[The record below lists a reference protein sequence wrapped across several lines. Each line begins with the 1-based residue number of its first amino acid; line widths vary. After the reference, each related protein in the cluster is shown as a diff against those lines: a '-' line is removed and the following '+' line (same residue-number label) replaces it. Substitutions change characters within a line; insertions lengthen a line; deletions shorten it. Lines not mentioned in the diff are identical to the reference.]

1 MNFPL
6 LPSLAFLAVFLFS
19 HSATSAESPPVSSH
33 HSGSPSLHLFQ
44 SGRIQALK
52 EAYQNRTSP
61 EVSKPTL
68 EKALHIIAEAD
79 KVLHHKDFTITGN
92 VGKLK
97 INTAMSDLHDYFSI
111 APYYWPNPSTP
122 DGFPYIRKDGERN
135 PRKQQVS
142 DQAELSRLIN
152 AVINISLAY
161 RITGKEEYAASAARF
176 LRAFFIDPSTRMN
189 PNLNYAQ
196 AILGVNGGR
205 GGGIIDSEALTQLPD
220 AVTLLSKSSCLE
232 PGDRKGMRSWFSD
245 FANWMQ
251 TSKNG
256 QDESRTKNNHGFY
269 YDLELSTMLLGAG
282 KENEARALLQQSLP
296 KRMDSQIRP
305 DGQMPLEEA
314 RRTSW
319 HYCSFNLRAIC
330 RAGLVAQS
338 LGISIWDNQAQDGSG
353 SLKKAMLF
361 LIPFIDHRELWKFSE
376 ISDFSSDKCRK
387 WLAIGSVVYD
397 DPIIRKAQQT
407 YAPIDSL
414 SIGDWLIVPTQR
426 TPREIP

>member
-1 MNFPL
+1 MSSPL
-6 LPSLAFLAVFLFS
+6 LPSLAFLVAFLFS
-19 HSATSAESPPVSSH
+19 HSATSAETQAASSH
-33 HSGSPSLHLFQ
+33 DSGSLSLHLFQ
-44 SGRIQALK
+44 SDRVESLK
-52 EAYQNRTSP
+52 ESYQNRTSP
-61 EVSKPTL
+61 DVSKPTL
-68 EKALHIIAEAD
+68 EKALHIVAEAE
-79 KVLHHKDFTITGN
+79 KVVHHKEYSIVGN
-92 VGKLK
+92 TGKLK
-97 INTAMSDLHDYFSI
+97 INSSMSDLHDYFSI
-111 APYYWPNPSTP
+111 APYYWPNPNTP
-122 DGFPYIRKDGERN
+122 DGLPYIRKDGERN

-152 AVINISLAY
+152 AVTNLSLAY
-161 RITGKEEYAASAARF
+161 RITGKEEYAEAAARF

-220 AVTLLSKSSCLE
+220 AVTLLSKSPNWKASD
-232 PGDRKGMRSWFSD
+232 GKAMSSWFSD

-269 YDLELSTMLLGAG
+269 YDLQLSTMLLGAG
-282 KENEARALLQQSLP
+282 KEAAARELLQQSLP

-319 HYCSFNLRAIC
+319 HYCSFNVRAIC

-353 SLKKAMLF
+353 NLKKAMLF

-387 WLAIGSVVYD
+387 WLAIGSVVYN
-397 DPIIRKAQQT
+397 DPVIRKAQQT
-407 YAPIDSL
+407 YAPLDSL
-414 SIGDWLIVPTQR
+414 SLGDWLVVPTQR
-426 TPREIP
+426 

>member
-1 MNFPL
+1 MNSPL
-6 LPSLAFLAVFLFS
+6 LPSLAILAAFLFS
-19 HSATSAESPPVSSH
+19 HSATSAETQATSQPDSK
-33 HSGSPSLHLFQ
+33 SPSLHLFQ
-44 SGRIQALK
+44 SIRVEALR

-61 EVSKPTL
+61 EVSKATL
-68 EKALHIIAEAD
+68 EKALHIVAEAE
-79 KVLHHKDFTITGN
+79 KVLHHKEFSIVGN
-92 VGKLK
+92 TGKLK
-97 INTAMSDLHDYFSI
+97 INSSMSDLHDYFSI
-111 APYYWPNPSTP
+111 APYYWPNPNTP

-142 DQAELSRLIN
+142 DQAELSHLIS
-152 AVINISLAY
+152 AVTNLSLAY
-161 RITGKEEYAASAARF
+161 HITGKEAYAEAASRF

-205 GGGIIDSEALTQLPD
+205 GGGIIDSESLSQLPD
-220 AVTLLSKSSCLE
+220 AVTLLSKSPSWKT
-232 PGDRKGMRSWFSD
+232 GDRSGMRSWFSD

-269 YDLELSTMLLGAG
+269 YDLQLSTMLLGAG
-282 KENEARALLQQSLP
+282 KETEARELLRKYLP

-319 HYCSFNLRAIC
+319 HYCSFNVRAIC

-338 LGISIWDNQAQDGSG
+338 LGISIWENQAQDGSG

-387 WLAIGSVVYD
+387 WLAIGSAVYD

-407 YAPIDSL
+407 YSPIDSL
-414 SIGDWLIVPTQR
+414 SLGDWLVVPAQR
-426 TPREIP
+426 

>member
-1 MNFPL
+1 MSSPL
-6 LPSLAFLAVFLFS
+6 LPSLACLAAFLFW
-19 HSATSAESPPVSSH
+19 HSAISAETQATSQPDSK
-33 HSGSPSLHLFQ
+33 SPSLHLFQ
-44 SGRIQALK
+44 SGRVEALR

-61 EVSKPTL
+61 DVSKPTL
-68 EKALHIIAEAD
+68 EKALHIVAEAE
-79 KVLHHKDFTITGN
+79 KVVHHKEFSIVGN
-92 VGKLK
+92 TGKLK
-97 INTAMSDLHDYFSI
+97 INSSMSDLHDYFSI
-111 APYYWPNPSTP
+111 APYYWPNPNTP
-122 DGFPYIRKDGERN
+122 DGLPYIRKDGERN

-152 AVINISLAY
+152 AVTNLSLAY
-161 RITGKEEYAASAARF
+161 RITGKEEYAEAAARF

-205 GGGIIDSEALTQLPD
+205 GGGIIDSEALSQLPD
-220 AVTLLSKSSCLE
+220 AVTLLSKSTNWKAS
-232 PGDRKGMRSWFSD
+232 DRKAMSSWFSD

-256 QDESRTKNNHGFY
+256 QDESRAKNNHGFY
-269 YDLELSTMLLGAG
+269 YDLQLSTMLLGAG
-282 KENEARALLQQSLP
+282 KETEARELLQQSLP

-319 HYCSFNLRAIC
+319 HYCSFNVRAIC

-338 LGISIWDNQAQDGSG
+338 LGISIWENQAQDGSG

-414 SIGDWLIVPTQR
+414 SLGDWLVVPAQR
-426 TPREIP
+426 

>member
-1 MNFPL
+1 MSSPL
-6 LPSLAFLAVFLFS
+6 LPSLVFLVAFLLS
-19 HSATSAESPPVSSH
+19 HSATSAETQVASH
-33 HSGSPSLHLFQ
+33 SSGSPSLHLFQ
-44 SGRIQALK
+44 SGRVESLK
-52 EAYQNRTSP
+52 ESYQNRTSTD
-61 EVSKPTL
+61 VSKPTL
-68 EKALHIIAEAD
+68 EKALHIVAEAE
-79 KVLHHKDFTITGN
+79 KVVHHKEYSIVGN
-92 VGKLK
+92 TGKLK
-97 INTAMSDLHDYFSI
+97 INASMSDLHDYFSI
-111 APYYWPNPSTP
+111 APYYWPNPNTP
-122 DGFPYIRKDGERN
+122 DGLPYIRKDGERN

-152 AVINISLAY
+152 AVTNLSLAY
-161 RITGKEEYAASAARF
+161 RITGNESYAEAAARF

-220 AVTLLSKSSCLE
+220 AVTLLSKSPNWKSS
-232 PGDRKGMRSWFSD
+232 DRMGMRSWFSD

-256 QDESRTKNNHGFY
+256 QDESRTKNNHGVY
-269 YDLELSTMLLGAG
+269 YDLQLSTMLLGAG
-282 KENEARALLQQSLP
+282 KETAARELLQQSLP

-319 HYCSFNLRAIC
+319 HYCSFNVRAFC

-338 LGISIWDNQAQDGSG
+338 LGISIWNNQAQDGSG

-397 DPIIRKAQQT
+397 DPVIRKAQQT

-414 SIGDWLIVPTQR
+414 SLGDWLVVPTQR
-426 TPREIP
+426 

>member
-1 MNFPL
+1 MNPPL
-6 LPSLAFLAVFLFS
+6 LPSLAFLVAFLFS
-19 HSATSAESPPVSSH
+19 HSAISAETQATSQPDSK
-33 HSGSPSLHLFQ
+33 SPSLHLFQ
-44 SGRIQALK
+44 SGRVEALR

-61 EVSKPTL
+61 DVSKPTL
-68 EKALHIIAEAD
+68 EKALHIVAEAE
-79 KVLHHKDFTITGN
+79 KVVHHKEFSIVGN
-92 VGKLK
+92 TGKLK
-97 INTAMSDLHDYFSI
+97 INSSMSDLHDYFSI
-111 APYYWPNPSTP
+111 APYYWPNPNTP
-122 DGFPYIRKDGERN
+122 DGLPYIRKDGERN

-152 AVINISLAY
+152 AVTNLSLAY
-161 RITGKEEYAASAARF
+161 RITGKEEYAEAAARF

-205 GGGIIDSEALTQLPD
+205 GGGIIDSEALSQLPD
-220 AVTLLSKSSCLE
+220 AVTLLSKSTNWKAS
-232 PGDRKGMRSWFSD
+232 DRKAMSSWFSD

-256 QDESRTKNNHGFY
+256 QDESRAKNNHGFY
-269 YDLELSTMLLGAG
+269 YDLQLSTMLLGAG
-282 KENEARALLQQSLP
+282 KETEARELLQQSLP
-296 KRMDSQIRP
+296 KRMDSQIKP

-319 HYCSFNLRAIC
+319 HYCSFNVRAIC

-338 LGISIWDNQAQDGSG
+338 LGISIWENQAQDGSG

-414 SIGDWLIVPTQR
+414 SLGDWLVVPAQR
-426 TPREIP
+426 

>member
-1 MNFPL
+1 MSSPL
-6 LPSLAFLAVFLFS
+6 LPSFAILVAFLFS
-19 HSATSAESPPVSSH
+19 HSATSAETQAASSH
-33 HSGSPSLHLFQ
+33 DSGSLSLHLFQ
-44 SGRIQALK
+44 GGRVESLK
-52 EAYQNRTSP
+52 ESYQNRTSP
-61 EVSKPTL
+61 DVSKPTL
-68 EKALHIIAEAD
+68 EKALHIVAEAE
-79 KVLHHKDFTITGN
+79 KVVHHKEYSIVRNT
-92 VGKLK
+92 GKLK
-97 INTAMSDLHDYFSI
+97 INSSMSDLHDYFSI
-111 APYYWPNPSTP
+111 APYYWPNPNTP
-122 DGFPYIRKDGERN
+122 DGLPYIRKDGERN

-152 AVINISLAY
+152 AVTNLSLAY
-161 RITGKEEYAASAARF
+161 RITGKEEYAEAAARF

-220 AVTLLSKSSCLE
+220 AVTLLSKSPNWKASD
-232 PGDRKGMRSWFSD
+232 GKAMSSWFSD

-269 YDLELSTMLLGAG
+269 YDLQLSTMLLGAG
-282 KENEARALLQQSLP
+282 KEAAARELLQQSLP

-319 HYCSFNLRAIC
+319 HYCSFNVRAIC

-397 DPIIRKAQQT
+397 DPVIRKAQQT
-407 YAPIDSL
+407 YAPLDSL
-414 SIGDWLIVPTQR
+414 SLGDWLVVPTQR
-426 TPREIP
+426 

>member
-1 MNFPL
+1 MSSPL
-6 LPSLAFLAVFLFS
+6 LPSLACLAAFLFW
-19 HSATSAESPPVSSH
+19 HSAISAETQATSQPDSK
-33 HSGSPSLHLFQ
+33 SPSLHLFQ
-44 SGRIQALK
+44 SGRVEALR

-61 EVSKPTL
+61 DVSKPTL
-68 EKALHIIAEAD
+68 EKALHIVAEAE
-79 KVLHHKDFTITGN
+79 KVVHHKEFSIVGN
-92 VGKLK
+92 TGKLK
-97 INTAMSDLHDYFSI
+97 INSSMSDLHDYFSI
-111 APYYWPNPSTP
+111 APYYWPNPNTP
-122 DGFPYIRKDGERN
+122 DGLPYIRKDGERN

-152 AVINISLAY
+152 AVTNLSLAY
-161 RITGKEEYAASAARF
+161 RITGKEEYAEAAARF

-205 GGGIIDSEALTQLPD
+205 GGGIIDSEALSQLPD
-220 AVTLLSKSSCLE
+220 AVTLLSKSTNWKAS
-232 PGDRKGMRSWFSD
+232 DREAMSSWFSD

-256 QDESRTKNNHGFY
+256 QDESRAKNNHGFY
-269 YDLELSTMLLGAG
+269 YDLQLSTMLLGAG
-282 KENEARALLQQSLP
+282 KETEAWELLQQSLP
-296 KRMDSQIRP
+296 KRMDSQIKP

-319 HYCSFNLRAIC
+319 HYCSFNVRAIC

-338 LGISIWDNQAQDGSG
+338 LGISIWENQAQDGSG

-414 SIGDWLIVPTQR
+414 SLGDWLVVPAQR
-426 TPREIP
+426 

>member
-1 MNFPL
+1 MSSPL
-6 LPSLAFLAVFLFS
+6 LPSLAFLVAFLFS
-19 HSATSAESPPVSSH
+19 HSATSAETQAASSH
-33 HSGSPSLHLFQ
+33 DSGSLSLHLFQ
-44 SGRIQALK
+44 SGRVESLK
-52 EAYQNRTSP
+52 ESYQNRTSP
-61 EVSKPTL
+61 DVSKPTL
-68 EKALHIIAEAD
+68 EKALHIVAEAE
-79 KVLHHKDFTITGN
+79 KVVHHKEYSIVGN
-92 VGKLK
+92 TGKLK
-97 INTAMSDLHDYFSI
+97 INSSMSDLHDYFSI
-111 APYYWPNPSTP
+111 APYYWPNPNTP
-122 DGFPYIRKDGERN
+122 DGLPYIRKDGERN

-152 AVINISLAY
+152 AVTNLSLAY
-161 RITGKEEYAASAARF
+161 RITGKEEYAEAAARF

-220 AVTLLSKSSCLE
+220 AVTLLSKSPNWKASD
-232 PGDRKGMRSWFSD
+232 GKAMSSWFSD

-269 YDLELSTMLLGAG
+269 YDLQLSTMLLGAG
-282 KENEARALLQQSLP
+282 TEAAARELLQQSLP

-319 HYCSFNLRAIC
+319 HYCSFNVRAIC

-397 DPIIRKAQQT
+397 DPVIRKAQQT
-407 YAPIDSL
+407 YAPLDSL
-414 SIGDWLIVPTQR
+414 SLGDWLVVPTQR
-426 TPREIP
+426 

>member
-1 MNFPL
+1 
-6 LPSLAFLAVFLFS
+6 
-19 HSATSAESPPVSSH
+19 
-33 HSGSPSLHLFQ
+33 
-44 SGRIQALK
+44 
-52 EAYQNRTSP
+52 
-61 EVSKPTL
+61 
-68 EKALHIIAEAD
+68 
-79 KVLHHKDFTITGN
+79 
-92 VGKLK
+92 
-97 INTAMSDLHDYFSI
+97 
-111 APYYWPNPSTP
+111 
-122 DGFPYIRKDGERN
+122 
-135 PRKQQVS
+135 
-142 DQAELSRLIN
+142 
-152 AVINISLAY
+152 
-161 RITGKEEYAASAARF
+161 
-176 LRAFFIDPSTRMN
+176 
-189 PNLNYAQ
+189 
-196 AILGVNGGR
+196 
-205 GGGIIDSEALTQLPD
+205 
-220 AVTLLSKSSCLE
+220 
-232 PGDRKGMRSWFSD
+232 
-245 FANWMQ
+245 MQ

-256 QDESRTKNNHGFY
+256 QDESRTKNNHGVY
-269 YDLELSTMLLGAG
+269 YDLQLSTMLLGAG
-282 KENEARALLQQSLP
+282 KETEARTLLQQSLP

-319 HYCSFNLRAIC
+319 HYCSFNVRAFC
-330 RAGLVAQS
+330 RAGVVAQS